1 LVPGENDTT
10 LFNNILDYIQKLGLQ
25 IGTRK
30 TAGMGLLSL
39 KNIQKIDLDLKSD
52 SELKIVRP
60 DLRQT

>member
-1 LVPGENDTT
+1 VSGETDTT

>member
-1 LVPGENDTT
+1 MSGETDTT

-30 TAGMGLLSL
+30 AAGMGLLSL

>member
-1 LVPGENDTT
+1 MSGETDTT

-52 SELKIVRP
+52 SELKIVRA